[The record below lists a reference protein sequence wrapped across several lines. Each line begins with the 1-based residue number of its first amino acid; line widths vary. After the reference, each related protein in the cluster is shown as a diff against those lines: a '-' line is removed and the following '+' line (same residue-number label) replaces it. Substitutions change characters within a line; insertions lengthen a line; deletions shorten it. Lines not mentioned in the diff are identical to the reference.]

1 MGKNKWL
8 AIVAAALV
16 AGLVLGNMGSAAAAS
31 SSVPTTG
38 TIGSR
43 AVACGLG
50 IGRGIRDAGGRLID
64 VVASLTGKTTAQVA
78 TERSSGKS
86 FSQIAK
92 ESNVSSTQVVDKALA
107 VRQASLADAVKAG
120 TITQAQAD
128 AALTN
133 MRARLTAGVDST
145 AAGCGNGRGAG
156 RGAGAGAGCGAGR
169 GAGVGCGA
177 GGGAGAGCGAGAA
190 GCPMAA
196 PVQ

>member
-16 AGLVLGNMGSAAAAS
+16 AGLVLGNLGSAAAAS
-31 SSVPTTG
+31 SSSPTTG

-50 IGRGIRDAGGRLID
+50 IGRSVRDAGGRIID

-78 TERSSGKS
+78 AERSSGKS

-92 ESNVSSTQVVDKALA
+92 ESNVTSAQVIDKTLA
-107 VRQASLADAVKAG
+107 VRKTALDDAVKAG

-128 AALTN
+128 AALAN
-133 MRARLTAGVDST
+133 MSARLTAGVDAT
-145 AAGCGNGRGAG
+145 GAGCGAGRGAG
-156 RGAGAGAGCGAGR
+156 RGAGAGYGAGAGCGAGR
-169 GAGVGCGA
+169 GAG
-177 GGGAGAGCGAGAA
+177 AA
-190 GCPMAA
+190 GCAMAV

>member
-16 AGLVLGNMGSAAAAS
+16 AGLVLGNLGSAAAAS
-31 SSVPTTG
+31 PSSPTTG

-64 VVASLTGKTTAQVA
+64 VVASLTGKTTTQVA
-78 TERSSGKS
+78 TERRAGKS

-92 ESNVSSTQVVDKALA
+92 ESNISSAQVVDKALA
-107 VRQASLADAVKAG
+107 VRQAALADAVKAG

-128 AALTN
+128 AALAN

-145 AAGCGNGRGAG
+145 GVGCGAGRGAG
-156 RGAGAGAGCGAGR
+156 RGAGCGYGAGFGAGR
-169 GAGVGCGA
+169 GPGA
-177 GGGAGAGCGAGAA
+177 GYGPGAA